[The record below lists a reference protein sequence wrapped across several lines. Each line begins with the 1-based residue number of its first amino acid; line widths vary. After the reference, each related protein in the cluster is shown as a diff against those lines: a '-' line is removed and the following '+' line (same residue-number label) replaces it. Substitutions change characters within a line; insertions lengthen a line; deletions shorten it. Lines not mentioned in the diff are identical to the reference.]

1 MVIVI
6 GSSGPPIEDICLLVL
21 AAIVRKGGATAI
33 ASRLPWCSPRAL
45 LLPSTE
51 VRYSI
56 VYIDVDVAT
65 CKGSVRIA
73 PSSISHPHPHSHHM
87 CIVQCNCNSI
97 QFTRSFALRGTPLHT
112 LLTFPPP
119 RPRSP
124 QGISP
129 TPEVERLPGRLQ
141 GSPILSQSLLAVPI
155 RKRD

>member
-6 GSSGPPIEDICLLVL
+6 GSSGLPIEHICLLVL

-33 ASRLPWCSPRAL
+33 ASPLPWCSPRAL
-45 LLPSTE
+45 QLPSTDSS
-51 VRYSI
+51 VRHSI

-73 PSSISHPHPHSHHM
+73 PSSIHIHIHIHIHTTCASF
-87 CIVQCNCNSI
+87 NSIPI
-97 QFTRSFALRGTPLHT
+97 QFTRSFELRCTPLLSSPLHT
-112 LLTFPPP
+112 LLTFLP
-119 RPRSP
+119 RLRSP

-141 GSPILSQSLLAVPI
+141 GSPY
-155 RKRD
+155 